1 MPHPPPVQTPLLAPR
16 AGRGFA
22 LAALLL
28 LAACGVP
35 SAPQDQRIAAP
46 QAASLSLSGAEASL
60 PAAARQST
68 EAASAACTP
77 DQRAIVEEARALAQ
91 ERSAAAAQLVAAEPG
106 HPHIRRW
113 FGDAPRAEIAG
124 RLQRTAAQLGRPDTM
139 KVLCN
144 DLGPCDGGSM
154 AFARPGLGIIG
165 LCPSFFR
172 AATTGLDSRWG
183 ILLHEASHLAAE
195 TEDYAYGA
203 TAALILA
210 KDDPPRA
217 ARNADNLEYFV
228 ETLPR

>member
-1 MPHPPPVQTPLLAPR
+1 MPSLPPVPR
-16 AGRGFA
+16 PRVAQPRGLGFV

-28 LAACGVP
+28 AGGGMP
-35 SAPQDQRIAAP
+35 
-46 QAASLSLSGAEASL
+46 AEAGEQRFAAQQDTSL
-60 PAAARQST
+60 FLTNAGPSN
-68 EAASAACTP
+68 AACTA
-77 DQRAIVEEARALAQ
+77 DQRAMVEEARSLAQ
-91 ERSAAAAQLVAAEPG
+91 QRSADAARLVATQPD

-113 FGDAPRAEIAG
+113 FGDAPRAEIAD
-124 RLQRTAAQLGRPDTM
+124 RLQRTAAQLGRPDSM

-144 DLGPCDGGSM
+144 DLGPCEGGNM

-165 LCPSFFR
+165 LCPVFFR
-172 AATTGLDSRWG
+172 ASMKGVDSRWG

-195 TEDYAYGA
+195 TDDYAYGP

-210 KDDPPRA
+210 KDDPRRA

>member
-1 MPHPPPVQTPLLAPR
+1 MARLPPVPR
-16 AGRGFA
+16 SRVALRLWRGFA

-28 LAACGVP
+28 AGCGAPAVAQEEPLAA
-35 SAPQDQRIAAP
+35 S
-46 QAASLSLSGAEASL
+46 QAASLTPTSAKTAN
-60 PAAARQST
+60 
-68 EAASAACTP
+68 AACTA
-77 DQRAIVEEARALAQ
+77 DQRALVEEARDLAQ
-91 ERSAAAAQLVAAEPG
+91 QRSADAARLVATQPD

-113 FGDAPRAEIAG
+113 FGDAPRAEIAD
-124 RLQRTAAQLGRPDTM
+124 RLQRTAAQLGRPDSM

-144 DLGPCDGGSM
+144 DLGPCEGGNM

-165 LCPSFFR
+165 LCPVFFR
-172 AATTGLDSRWG
+172 ASMKGVDSRWG

-195 TEDYAYGA
+195 TDDYAYGP

-210 KDDPPRA
+210 KDDPRRA

>member
-1 MPHPPPVQTPLLAPR
+1 MPSLPLAQTLFLAPR
-16 AGRGFA
+16 PGRAFV

-28 LAACGVP
+28 LAACGMP
-35 SAPQDQRIAAP
+35 AAPQDQRIAAP
-46 QAASLSLSGAEASL
+46 HAASLSLSGTSTSL
-60 PAAARQST
+60 PAAAHPSAKT
-68 EAASAACTP
+68 ASAACTL
-77 DQRAIVEEARALAQ
+77 DQRAVVEEARQVAHR
-91 ERSAAAAQLVAAEPG
+91 RSMAAAQLVTTEPG

-113 FGDAPRAEIAG
+113 FGDAPRAEIAD
-124 RLQRTAAQLGRPDTM
+124 RLQRTAAQLGRPDSM
-139 KVLCN
+139 KMLCN
-144 DLGPCDGGSM
+144 DLGPCEGSNL

-172 AATTGLDSRWG
+172 AAMKGLDSRWG

-210 KDDPPRA
+210 KDDPQRA

>member
-1 MPHPPPVQTPLLAPR
+1 MPGLPPVPR
-16 AGRGFA
+16 PRVALRLRRGFA

-28 LAACGVP
+28 LAGCG
-35 SAPQDQRIAAP
+35 APAVAQEERLAAP
-46 QAASLSLSGAEASL
+46 QAASLPLTSAKTAN
-60 PAAARQST
+60 
-68 EAASAACTP
+68 AACTA
-77 DQRAIVEEARALAQ
+77 DQRAMVEEARDLAQ
-91 ERSAAAAQLVAAEPG
+91 QRSAEAARLVATQPD

-113 FGDAPRAEIAG
+113 FGDAPRAEIAD
-124 RLQRTAAQLGRPDTM
+124 RLQRTAAQLGRPDSM

-144 DLGPCDGGSM
+144 DLGPCEGGNM

-165 LCPSFFR
+165 LCPVFFR
-172 AATTGLDSRWG
+172 ASMKGVDSRWG

-195 TEDYAYGA
+195 TDDYAYGP

-210 KDDPPRA
+210 KDDPQRA

>member
-1 MPHPPPVQTPLLAPR
+1 MPRLPPAPR
-16 AGRGFA
+16 PRVALPRGLGCV

-28 LAACGVP
+28 LAGYGMPAAAGE
-35 SAPQDQRIAAP
+35 QRFAAP
-46 QAASLSLSGAEASL
+46 QATSLTLTSAGPSN
-60 PAAARQST
+60 
-68 EAASAACTP
+68 AACTA
-77 DQRAIVEEARALAQ
+77 DQRVMVEEARNLAQ
-91 ERSAAAAQLVAAEPG
+91 QRTADAAQLVATQPD

-113 FGDAPRAEIAG
+113 FGDAPRAEIAD
-124 RLQRTAAQLGRPDTM
+124 RLQRTASQLGRPESM

-144 DLGPCDGGSM
+144 DLGPCEGGNM

-165 LCPSFFR
+165 LCPAFFR
-172 AATTGLDSRWG
+172 ASMKGVDSRWG

-195 TEDYAYGA
+195 TDDYAYGP

-210 KDDPPRA
+210 KDDPRRA